1 MSTPTTF
8 REEPALDLPR
18 ITSLSLDY
26 GVDDQECAEHT
37 VEVTDSAMHMRTRWC
52 FELGTQIA
60 VSFVCQD
67 PAHQKRR
74 LTVNGVVVG
83 CELCGGSPKTYQSTL
98 LFLDLPDDLQQCLRE
113 LSRKRAGL
121 S

>member
-1 MSTPTTF
+1 MTTPTTL
-8 REEPALDLPR
+8 REAPAFELPQ

-26 GVDDQECAEHT
+26 GVDDQECAEDA
-37 VEVTDSAMHMRTRWC
+37 VEFTESAMHMRTRWC
-52 FELGTQIA
+52 FELGTLIA
-60 VSFVCQD
+60 VSFVCHD

-74 LTVNGVVVG
+74 LTIDGMVVG
-83 CELCGGSPKTYQSTL
+83 CEPHGDSPKTYQSTL
-98 LFLDLPDDLQQCLRE
+98 LFLDLPDDLKESLRE